1 MSSSAFTSPLG
12 PLHFA
17 HPSEQ
22 SASTRTLFSLFRR
35 SGSSSSKPN
44 SSRALKKVHPSSST
58 LEYTFERATHSTYS
72 PSPCTSSS
80 SSSSENGD
88 DLAPPPYSTAA
99 GLEEDLV
106 VVEEEP
112 VLKVETPA
120 QRKERLKAEKLERK
134 RQELLA
140 ADRRMDEALRSW
152 GL

>member
-12 PLHFA
+12 PLHLV

-22 SASTRTLFSLFRR
+22 GASTRTLFSLFRR
-35 SGSSSSKPN
+35 SGSSSKPT
-44 SSRALKKVHPSSST
+44 SPRALKKLHPSSST
-58 LEYTFERATHSTYS
+58 LEYTCERATHSTYS
-72 PSPCTSSS
+72 PSLSTSSS

-112 VLKVETPA
+112 VLKVETLA
-120 QRKERLKAEKLERK
+120 ERKQRLKAEKLERK